1 MHHLFTPN
9 SFMSCSIL
17 HCNFSV
23 GNAYIPRIMAAQKA
37 SSFQTANVTLIAVA
51 HFIHDVYSSFLAPIL
66 PLLIDKLGMS
76 YFTVGLISVVQRIP
90 SLFNPFV
97 GLLADNM
104 SVRYFLIIAPALTT
118 VSMSLLGLAPNVVLL
133 TILLFVMGI
142 SSTLFHV
149 PGPVFIKSL
158 AGDKIGRGMSF
169 YMLGGEFAR
178 TVAPMV
184 ILGAV
189 SLWGLEGS
197 YRLMVFGVLA
207 SIVLYFRFHNIPVNV
222 NERSAV
228 AEQRGVPHE
237 LWRFFFMLLMFTFFR
252 SIMKSAF
259 TMFLPTYMKATGAS
273 LWMGGA
279 SLSILQFSG
288 AIGTLFA
295 GPISDRFGRRSSLF
309 VIAFMSPVL
318 MILFVHSAG
327 WLSIFILIILGLFM
341 FANGPVILAYVQEI
355 GRERPAFSN
364 GVYMTISFFISALA
378 AMLVGLLSDFFGLK
392 SSFMVAGLL
401 AFGGLP
407 IVFFLP
413 KASPSLHN

>member
-1 MHHLFTPN
+1 MTT
-9 SFMSCSIL
+9 
-17 HCNFSV
+17 
-23 GNAYIPRIMAAQKA
+23 QK
-37 SSFQTANVTLIAVA
+37 SSGFQTANVTLIAVA

-90 SLFNPFV
+90 SLLNPFV
-97 GLLADNM
+97 GLLADKM
-104 SVRYFLIIAPALTT
+104 SVRYFLIIAPAITT
-118 VSMSLLGLAPNVVLL
+118 VSMSLLGLAPNVVVL

-149 PGPVFIKSL
+149 PGPVFIKSV

-184 ILGAV
+184 ILGAA

-207 SIVLYFRFHNIPVNV
+207 SVVLYFRFHNIRVKVDRTKNK
-222 NERSAV
+222 AV
-228 AEQRGVPHE
+228 TRKIPRE
-237 LWRFFFMLLMFTFFR
+237 LWMFFFVLLLFTFFR

-259 TMFLPTYMKATGAS
+259 TMFLPTYMKANGAS
-273 LWMGGA
+273 LWVGGA

-295 GPISDRFGRRSSLF
+295 GPISDRIGRRRSLLI
-309 VIAFMSPVL
+309 IAAASPFL
-318 MILFVHSAG
+318 MILFVFSSG
-327 WLSIFILIILGLFM
+327 LLSIFILIVLGLFM
-341 FANGPVILAYVQEI
+341 FANGPVILAYVQEV

-378 AMLVGLLSDFFGLK
+378 AMLIGLLSDQFSLK
-392 SSFMVAGLL
+392 MSFMAAGIL
-401 AFGGLP
+401 AFGGVP
-407 IVFFLP
+407 VVFFLP
-413 KASPSLHN
+413 KANRSQHN